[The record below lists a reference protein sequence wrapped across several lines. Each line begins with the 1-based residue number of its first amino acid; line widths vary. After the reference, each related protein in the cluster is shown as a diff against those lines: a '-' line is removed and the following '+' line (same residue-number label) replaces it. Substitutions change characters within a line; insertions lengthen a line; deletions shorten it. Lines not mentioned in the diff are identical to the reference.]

1 MSSFFTLDSQSFQL
15 RVSSD
20 FWIFWAIAIPLT
32 ALVILTWVLWIQRTE
47 VSNLWNRLKESW
59 QSARR
64 ERRQRRKARDEE
76 KAKETVGRIP
86 HHWETDEGTPI
97 RATNRKHLNP
107 QTPRDVA
114 ISSTNRTSSSQAV
127 SPPPMD
133 ETHLPIIGRTYFP
146 QQMRPELPIRITDA
160 LEYPSAPPMPRPQWD

>member
-86 HHWETDEGTPI
+86 HHWETDEESPFAPRMERIST
-97 RATNRKHLNP
+97 RKLREMWQFP
-107 QTPRDVA
+107 AQTARVPAR
-114 ISSTNRTSSSQAV
+114 Q
-127 SPPPMD
+127 SP
-133 ETHLPIIGRTYFP
+133 HLPWTKRTFP
-146 QQMRPELPIRITDA
+146 
-160 LEYPSAPPMPRPQWD
+160 S